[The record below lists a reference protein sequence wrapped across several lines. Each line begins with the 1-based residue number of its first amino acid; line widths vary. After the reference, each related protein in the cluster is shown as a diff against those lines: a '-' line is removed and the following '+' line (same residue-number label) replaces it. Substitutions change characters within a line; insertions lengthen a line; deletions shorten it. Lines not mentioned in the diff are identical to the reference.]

1 MRAVSLEVLDD
12 YGPGGRLTDGSKR
25 RVRLKA
31 SSGVRLVH
39 AAKTAIETVRI
50 GNKEETEEDKAAV
63 NK

>member
-1 MRAVSLEVLDD
+1 MGQ
-12 YGPGGRLTDGSKR
+12 GPGGRLTDGSKR
-25 RVRLKA
+25 RVRLEA

-63 NK
+63 NQ